1 MYQKLNMVSNIM
13 VVMLGLLF
21 CCFMQS
27 SYCSTALIDEF
38 VLKIFGQRSNSG
50 SMNSDFL
57 PQEYDSSVGWEEC
70 LGFSTIQ
77 DQGSCSS
84 CCAMAVSSVLS
95 ARECMRDARNVLF
108 SAQQIWDCTGEGNW
122 GNCGVGVDFSSMI
135 NSMANS
141 AMSSQ
146 ILIPNS
152 CSSYT
157 AKDYNSSAC
166 GHSYGGCVDLSRS
179 LQQTPLLPQ
188 ADISTF
194 LYSSVYANELGNG
207 RGGGGVAIS
216 GKNGA
221 RALMA
226 EIWINGPVV
235 AVLKISSSDFHLF
248 ERLDKDAIFV
258 PNASSLNLEPNSG
271 LQHCVMVY
279 GWGVDR
285 KTGQNY
291 WLIQNSYGKQWS
303 NNGRGKIIR
312 GYNWLEMEWRGLS
325 TKQRSTCF
333 SSLQNSDDVTN
344 ISKKLL
350 LNDSCLSS
358 AMFNNSIM
366 MNKRQILLLPE
377 VAEELMNLLTIEFHL
392 ETIYKDGRNTN
403 EKVISQFSNMS
414 NGEIWAITW
423 ACSLAVVILVL
434 CVVYLIHK
442 NRIFSTSVVDQRP
455 MEGTSSLRYFNSLPM
470 MSNED
475 YRLLLEHPYNS
486 RDVLRQNLY

>member
-1 MYQKLNMVSNIM
+1 MLTNAM
-13 VVMLGLLF
+13 VVMFGLLF
-21 CCFMQS
+21 GCFMQS
-27 SYCSTALIDEF
+27 SHGSTALIDDF

-50 SMNSDFL
+50 NMNSDFL

-70 LGFSTIQ
+70 LGFSMIQ
-77 DQGSCSS
+77 DQGNCSS

-122 GNCGVGVDFSSMI
+122 GKCGIGVDFSSMI

-141 AMSSQ
+141 AVSSQ

-152 CSSYT
+152 CSSYR

-166 GHSYGGCVDLSRS
+166 GHSYEACVGLSRS

-207 RGGGGVAIS
+207 RGGSGVSIS

-235 AVLKISSSDFHLF
+235 AVLKISSSDFYLF
-248 ERLDKDAIFV
+248 ERLGKDAIFV
-258 PNASSLNLEPNSG
+258 PDFSSLNLEGNSG

-333 SSLQNSDDVTN
+333 SSLNNSNDMTN

-350 LNDSCLSS
+350 VNDSCLSS
-358 AMFNNSIM
+358 AVFNNSIM
-366 MNKRQILLLPE
+366 VNKRQILLLPE
-377 VAEELMNLLTIEFHL
+377 VAEELMNLLTTEFHFDVNN
-392 ETIYKDGRNTN
+392 KDGRKTN
-403 EKVISQFSNMS
+403 EKLTSQFSNVS

-423 ACSLAVVILVL
+423 ACSLTVVILVL
-434 CVVYLIHK
+434 CVVYLLHRK
-442 NRIFSTSVVDQRP
+442 RILSTGFVDQQP
-455 MEGTSSLRYFNSLPM
+455 LEENSFRYFNSLPM
-470 MSNED
+470 SNGD
-475 YRLLLEHPYNS
+475 YRLLLEPSYNS
-486 RDVLRQNLY
+486 RDVLRQTLF